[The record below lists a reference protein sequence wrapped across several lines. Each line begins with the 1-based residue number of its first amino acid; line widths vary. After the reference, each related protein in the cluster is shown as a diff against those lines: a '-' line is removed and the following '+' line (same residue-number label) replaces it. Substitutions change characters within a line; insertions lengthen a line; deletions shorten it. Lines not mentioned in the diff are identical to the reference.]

1 MRTYQPA
8 LNECRD
14 TVYARQNLVGIFT
27 GPLDGCSVMDVFV
40 FGCAGIG
47 WKPIGVNSR
56 TGFNVILNK
65 HLERFGVCV
74 GNNLQAAAPES
85 LWRKQFHSNSHQH
98 LAFGTTPALAVPHTA
113 ENGLIYFNVSG
124 QHVVPGITDCT
135 PKPVQHRPSSLIRAK
150 PEDSMQRFGGNAVF
164 SGSQVPGCG
173 KPDGKRSS
181 GAMEYRSCS
190 SGYAITAHIA
200 PPSPILH
207 TPALGAVAGWASED
221 SLAAN
226 PVQVVK
232 TGFVIVKPRQKLGV
246 VARVVNPSLWRDR
259 PDFRY
264 A

>member
-1 MRTYQPA
+1 
-8 LNECRD
+8 
-14 TVYARQNLVGIFT
+14 
-27 GPLDGCSVMDVFV
+27 
-40 FGCAGIG
+40 
-47 WKPIGVNSR
+47 
-56 TGFNVILNK
+56 
-65 HLERFGVCV
+65 
-74 GNNLQAAAPES
+74 
-85 LWRKQFHSNSHQH
+85 
-98 LAFGTTPALAVPHTA
+98 
-113 ENGLIYFNVSG
+113 
-124 QHVVPGITDCT
+124 
-135 PKPVQHRPSSLIRAK
+135 
-150 PEDSMQRFGGNAVF
+150 MQRFGGNAVF
-164 SGSQVPGCG
+164 SGSQVPSCG